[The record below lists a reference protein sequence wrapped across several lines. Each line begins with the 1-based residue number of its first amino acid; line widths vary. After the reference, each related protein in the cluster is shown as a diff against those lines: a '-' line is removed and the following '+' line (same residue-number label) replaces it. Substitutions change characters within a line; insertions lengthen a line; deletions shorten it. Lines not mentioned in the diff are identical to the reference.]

1 VVRSQTPD
9 ADEPA
14 ERRAD
19 REDGDLLVPAPSLMG
34 IADPVTTRT
43 QRKPV
48 AASGT
53 TRRASWQATRD
64 KSARPEKPGES
75 DPSAHDRDGLAA
87 GDRTGAA
94 EETPAR
100 EREFSEEDA
109 PIRSNQAASS
119 KTRWREVKLAPP
131 DRTPARAED

>member
-1 VVRSQTPD
+1 
-9 ADEPA
+9 
-14 ERRAD
+14 
-19 REDGDLLVPAPSLMG
+19 MG

-64 KSARPEKPGES
+64 KSAKPEKPGQSE
-75 DPSAHDRDGLAA
+75 PSAPDRDDLAA
-87 GDRTGAA
+87 RDTTADAA

-119 KTRWREVKLAPP
+119 STRWRKVKLPP
-131 DRTPARAED
+131 PNQVPARAEN